1 MKLFA
6 LSTAENGASMALFD
20 GDEKV
25 CSSYWASRQTH
36 SRRLM
41 SMVEQMIQV
50 QAGLTVDVIDG
61 FIAAKGPGS
70 FTGLRIGISVIK
82 GLAYSFSKPCAGI
95 SSLDG
100 IAFGVGYSPD
110 PVCVMM
116 DAKRNEVYTAL
127 YRFEQGRLVHKGEES
142 VCSPKHAV
150 TKAGASALFVGSGS
164 KAYREVILELTGG
177 QARFSPPSVDS
188 VSASAMI
195 RIALAS
201 PALFESAENRLE
213 PVYLRKSDAEI
224 HFAGTIEKAKKG
236 AS

>member
-6 LSTAENGASMALFD
+6 LSTAEQGASMALFE
-20 GDEKV
+20 GHEML
-25 CSSYWASRQTH
+25 CSSYWDSRQTH

-41 SMVEQMIQV
+41 AMVEQMIKV
-50 QAGLTVDVIDG
+50 QAGLTLEEIDG

-70 FTGLRIGISVIK
+70 FTGLRIGISVVK

-100 IAFGVGYSPD
+100 IAYGFNLSQA

-127 YRFEQGRLVHKGEES
+127 YRFEQGGLIRKSDEV
-142 VCSPKHAV
+142 VCSPEHAV
-150 TKAGASALFVGSGS
+150 NMAGSSALFVGSGS
-164 KAYREVILELTGG
+164 KAYKEKILALTNKK
-177 QARFSPPSVDS
+177 ANFSMPSMDG

-195 RIALAS
+195 RVALES
-201 PALFESAENRLE
+201 SSLFESEGNGLV

-224 HFAGTIEKAKKG
+224 HFADKIEKKG
-236 AS
+236 VS